1 MKDYFK
7 LLKFVKPHK
16 STFILAIITMGFS
29 ALFDNF
35 TLAMII
41 PVSDRIM
48 TNKQIVIPVKLP
60 RFISSFIDLLNATP
74 PNVLI
79 KWVAI
84 VMVVLFLLKG
94 LFSFFQGY
102 LMSDIG
108 QRVVRDIR
116 SQLYTKLQ
124 SLSLDYFTQK
134 RGGEMMSRIT
144 NDVKLVENA
153 VSYGSTDMFYQ
164 TFQVILFGIL
174 ALSLNPKL
182 AIVVVVLMPLISLPI
197 INMGKALRKLS
208 KRGQEKMADINSVL
222 YETIIG
228 ARIVKA
234 FNMEQYEI
242 KRFNA
247 INNDYYKVA
256 MKSIKRLL
264 LLGPS
269 TEFLGCIAGIAVF
282 VWLGKDVIAGKISF
296 GVFGLSLG
304 ALFSLVR
311 PFKKLSQVHSLNQQA
326 VSAST
331 RIHEVLETFPS
342 VEEKPLALELTGF
355 KNDVVFENIW
365 FNYDSKEILRNINLK
380 VKRGSMLAVVGPS
393 GVGKSTLVDLIPRF
407 YDPKQGRVLIDG
419 IDIKDVSLRSL
430 RDQIGIVSQETILF
444 NDTIR
449 ANISYGSSQAKQ
461 NDIEEAAK
469 KAHIH
474 DFITHLPQG
483 YDTIIG
489 DRGMKLSGG
498 ERQRMAI
505 ARALLKNPPIL
516 LLDEATSQLDTTSER
531 IVQEALNRLIEGRTV
546 FVIAHRLST
555 IRHADMI
562 VVLSGGMIVEQGAHD
577 QLIAQK
583 GLYYKLYQMQ
593 EIQR

>member
-1 MKDYFK
+1 
-7 LLKFVKPHK
+7 
-16 STFILAIITMGFS
+16 
-29 ALFDNF
+29 
-35 TLAMII
+35 
-41 PVSDRIM
+41 
-48 TNKQIVIPVKLP
+48 
-60 RFISSFIDLLNATP
+60 
-74 PNVLI
+74 
-79 KWVAI
+79 
-84 VMVVLFLLKG
+84 
-94 LFSFFQGY
+94 
-102 LMSDIG
+102 
-108 QRVVRDIR
+108 
-116 SQLYTKLQ
+116 
-124 SLSLDYFTQK
+124 
-134 RGGEMMSRIT
+134 
-144 NDVKLVENA
+144 
-153 VSYGSTDMFYQ
+153 
-164 TFQVILFGIL
+164 
-174 ALSLNPKL
+174 
-182 AIVVVVLMPLISLPI
+182 
-197 INMGKALRKLS
+197 
-208 KRGQEKMADINSVL
+208 
-222 YETIIG
+222 
-228 ARIVKA
+228 
-234 FNMEQYEI
+234 
-242 KRFNA
+242 
-247 INNDYYKVA
+247 
-256 MKSIKRLL
+256 
-264 LLGPS
+264 
-269 TEFLGCIAGIAVF
+269 
-282 VWLGKDVIAGKISF
+282 
-296 GVFGLSLG
+296 
-304 ALFSLVR
+304 
-311 PFKKLSQVHSLNQQA
+311 
-326 VSAST
+326 
-331 RIHEVLETFPS
+331 LETFPS

-562 VVLSGGMIVEQGAHD
+562 VVLSGGTIVEQGAHD